1 MSVFGIGLILSF
13 SITVSVYDFVQG
25 YEAMNFQTAVKMIRE
40 MNFNI
45 NHNPLHELY
54 TGL

>member
-1 MSVFGIGLILSF
+1 MDREKIK
-13 SITVSVYDFVQG
+13 
-25 YEAMNFQTAVKMIRE
+25 TAVKMIRE
-40 MNFNI
+40 MNLNI